1 MLWAATRAWVA
12 SYALWWLFV
21 GSWSSWA
28 AVWGAGLAAVATAGA
43 VVGRR
48 RSPGPL
54 PARGAMLRDTASA
67 VRQVVVDFVVTVRL
81 LAGAVARG
89 DRGPHGRFVVRDTD
103 AAGDD
108 AVALRAWKVLL
119 SSYSPNAWV
128 ADIDGDT
135 GRALLHDLV
144 VRRDSEAPV

>member
-1 MLWAATRAWVA
+1 MLWVATRAWVA

-21 GSWSSWA
+21 GSWSPWA

-48 RSPGPL
+48 RGPGHL
-54 PARGAMLRDTASA
+54 PAGGAMLRDTASA
-67 VRQVVVDFVVTVRL
+67 LKQVVVDFVVTVRL
-81 LAGAVARG
+81 LAGALARA

-103 AAGDD
+103 AAGED

-128 ADIDGDT
+128 ADIDGET
-135 GRALLHDLV
+135 GQALLHDLV